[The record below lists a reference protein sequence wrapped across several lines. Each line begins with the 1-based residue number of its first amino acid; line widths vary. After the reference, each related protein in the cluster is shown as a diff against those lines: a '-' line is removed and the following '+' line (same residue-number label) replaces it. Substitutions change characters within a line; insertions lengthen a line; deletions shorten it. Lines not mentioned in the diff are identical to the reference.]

1 MSACACVCAWKNKI
15 KIGKGRKDGHNNS
28 SLNNISVLEKLNL
41 LVIRQHDLSNDY
53 YLIVFVLPSIFHFR
67 NKFSIFFPSLHV
79 FLFLP
84 FPIFILFFHAH
95 THAHT
100 HAHAHALA
108 LALINKKFPNLLYQ
122 STIPHFL
129 TLGNH
134 NFMCIGEDLPTMFSL
149 LLNPAATETGKKI
162 ILDVLIKYIRKY
174 SDQNKFDHGN
184 NT

>member
-1 MSACACVCAWKNKI
+1 MRLV
-15 KIGKGRKDGHNNS
+15 RKDRHNNS
-28 SLNNISVLEKLNL
+28 SLNNISVLEKLNT

-84 FPIFILFFHAH
+84 FPFFNLLF
-95 THAHT
+95 
-100 HAHAHALA
+100 HAHAH
-108 LALINKKFPNLLYQ
+108 ALINKKFPNLLYQ

-129 TLGNH
+129 TLCNH
-134 NFMCIGEDLPTMFSL
+134 NLMCIGEDLPTMFSL
-149 LLNPAATETGKKI
+149 LLNPAATETGKRI
-162 ILDVLIKYIRKY
+162 ILDVLMKYNRKC

-184 NT
+184 NR

>member
-1 MSACACVCAWKNKI
+1 MRQV
-15 KIGKGRKDGHNNS
+15 RKDRHNNS

-41 LVIRQHDLSNDY
+41 LVIRQRDLSNDY
-53 YLIVFVLPSIFHFR
+53 YLIVLVLPSIFHFR

-95 THAHT
+95 
-100 HAHAHALA
+100 
-108 LALINKKFPNLLYQ
+108 ALINKNFPNLLYQ

-162 ILDVLIKYIRKY
+162 ILDVLMKYIRKC
-174 SDQNKFDHGN
+174 SEQNKVDNGN
-184 NT
+184 NTQRGKQQ